1 MSVFVYDYDY
11 NAPTVEHYNR
21 THERFFKKI
30 REAHPDLPIVIMT
43 RPRHEKFLQPTE
55 YERLAI
61 AKRTYDNAIAA
72 GDKNVYFIP
81 GYELMTLAGDEG
93 AVDTCHPTDLGF
105 FSMAQR
111 LSVELRKIFDK
122 E

>member
-1 MSVFVYDYDY
+1 
-11 NAPTVEHYNR
+11 
-21 THERFFKKI
+21 
-30 REAHPDLPIVIMT
+30 MT
-43 RPRHEKFLQPTE
+43 RPKHKKLLQPVE
-55 YERLAI
+55 YERLDI
-61 AKRTYDNAIAA
+61 AKRTYENALAA

-111 LSVELRKIFDK
+111 LAPVLEEILNKG
-122 E
+122 

>member
-1 MSVFVYDYDY
+1 MPC
-11 NAPTVEHYNR
+11 NKH
-21 THERFFKKI
+21 KK
-30 REAHPDLPIVIMT
+30 L
-43 RPRHEKFLQPTE
+43 LQPVE
-55 YERLAI
+55 YERLDI
-61 AKRTYDNAIAA
+61 AKRTYENALAA

-111 LSVELRKIFDK
+111 LSVELEKILGK
-122 E
+122 ES